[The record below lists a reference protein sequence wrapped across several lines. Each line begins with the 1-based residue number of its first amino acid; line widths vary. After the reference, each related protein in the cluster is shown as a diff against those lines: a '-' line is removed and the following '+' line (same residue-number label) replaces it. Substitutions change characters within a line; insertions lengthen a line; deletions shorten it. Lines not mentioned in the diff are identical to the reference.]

1 MHIFTKTIAILRKVK
16 NRCLKRNNT
25 FNYSEKVQSIC
36 TAKTILTFVE
46 VTKKKRKEKKPPKT
60 PKTPIKKESIYWTVF
75 KPKSSM
81 HYLTFI
87 RF

>member
-46 VTKKKRKEKKPPKT
+46 VTKKKEKKEKKKKNPKPQKPP
-60 PKTPIKKESIYWTVF
+60 
-75 KPKSSM
+75 
-81 HYLTFI
+81 
-87 RF
+87 